1 MQKQIRI
8 SIFESAESYEQLAE
22 MLRHIAMQLDNGATE
37 GFYPGWETTVEE
49 NDGA

>member
-1 MQKQIRI
+1 
-8 SIFESAESYEQLAE
+8 

>member
-1 MQKQIRI
+1 MQKVRI
-8 SIFESAESYEQLAE
+8 SIFEPAESYEQLAE
-22 MLRHIAMQLDNGATE
+22 MLRHIAVQLDNGATE